1 MVPFVVYVCVLNAWM
16 LMLYLDLSVR
26 AFRLT
31 ANIKTFRSPAEAA
44 LPTRS
49 AASSVAPVVNGKHA
63 SENGTL
69 PLSIIR
75 GVSEIVAQTFVRW
88 Q

>member
-1 MVPFVVYVCVLNAWM
+1 
-16 LMLYLDLSVR
+16 MLYLDLSVR

-44 LPTRS
+44 PPPTRS

-75 GVSEIVAQTFVRW
+75 GVSDIVAQTIVRL